1 MSLTDTA
8 SHSLKGGPQEALY
21 LPILENSGDRTW
33 PMPRN
38 RLGVV
43 KGVSMS
49 ISPPPTLLSNVCPA
63 SPTGHSRHTQL
74 LGVSIPDQLKSPLY
88 LILHNVYLQ

>member
-1 MSLTDTA
+1 MEHCVTLTDTA
-8 SHSLKGGPQEALY
+8 SHSLKGGPQEVLY

-63 SPTGHSRHTQL
+63 SPTGHSRHTHPHPHPAPESQR
-74 LGVSIPDQLKSPLY
+74 SPFSR
-88 LILHNVYLQ
+88 V